1 MNKFFLILLLAS
13 SLIKADTLLY
23 KCTYFESYNWK
34 TQELKE
40 VSQEPFSLEIDKN
53 LKEIEFKKVKFPYT
67 VNGNSILWE
76 VLYPGQERG
85 AKLFIGD
92 EIEFDMQLGSFK
104 RHFKFLELEKSFE
117 EMNGAEILIAIEAI
131 KRLELYELGN
141 THSAKCEVD
150 NSQYPSLK

>member
-23 KCTYFESYNWK
+23 KYTYFESYNWK

-117 EMNGAEILIAIEAI
+117 EMNGAEIFIAIEAI

-141 THSAKCEVD
+141 THSAECEVD
-150 NSQYPSLK
+150 KNQ

>member
-1 MNKFFLILLLAS
+1 MAP
-13 SLIKADTLLY
+13 SLIAADSLLY
-23 KCTYFESYNWK
+23 KCNYFESYNWK

-40 VSQEPFSLEIDKN
+40 VSKEPFSLEIDN
-53 LKEIEFKKVKFPYT
+53 GLKEIEFKKVKFPYT
-67 VNGNSILWE
+67 LNGNSILWE

-117 EMNGAEILIAIEAI
+117 EMNGAERSIAIEVI
-131 KRLELYELGN
+131 KRLELYELGS
-141 THSAKCEVD
+141 THSANCEID
-150 NSQYPSLK
+150 KN